1 MSMSNKGRIVR
12 WAPFALWVAIGMLI
26 GGCGPHGPRG
36 PQGPMGPPEVG
47 VVELKTERVVLTT
60 ELPGRTAA
68 YRVAQIRPQVNGL
81 IVKRA
86 FQEGSTVK
94 AGDILYQID
103 SAPYQAAYD
112 QAKAAVAMAKANLP
126 AVRAREERFKK
137 LVVSHAVGQQDYDD
151 TLAALHRLEAQLKVS
166 EAAMESAKIQL
177 SYTPIQAP
185 IPGRIGL
192 SSVTEGALVIA
203 YQPLPLATIQQL
215 DPIYVNVAQST
226 TELQAL
232 KRRLADGR
240 LTRDGENQNKVILL
254 REDGTPYSQEGT
266 LEFRDVTV
274 DPSTGSVILRI
285 VVPNPDGELLPGMFV
300 RAVLKEGVKEQ
311 AVLVPQ
317 SGVSRTPR
325 GEAFAWTVAPDGTAA
340 MRMLTLDR
348 AIGDKWL
355 VHSGLATGDRVIV
368 EGTQRLRP
376 GVPVK
381 AAPFHPEG
389 TSEPPPE
396 KAMSP
401 SNPTK

>member
-12 WAPFALWVAIGMLI
+12 WTPFALWVAIGMLM
-26 GGCGPHGPRG
+26 GGCGPRGPRG
-36 PQGPMGPPEVG
+36 PQGPMGPPEVA
-47 VVELKTERVVLTT
+47 VVTIQPERVVLTT

-68 YRVAQIRPQVNGL
+68 YRMAQIRPQVNGL
-81 IVKRA
+81 IIKRP
-86 FQEGSTVK
+86 FKEGSTVK

-112 QAKAAVAMAKANLP
+112 QAEAAVAMAKANLP

-166 EAAMESAKIQL
+166 EAAMKSAKIQL
-177 SYTPIQAP
+177 SYTPIKAP
-185 IPGRIGL
+185 IPGRIGR

-203 YQPLPLATIQQL
+203 YQPIPLATIQQL
-215 DPIYVNVAQST
+215 DPIYVDVAQST

-232 KRRLADGR
+232 KHRLADGR
-240 LTRDGENQNKVILL
+240 LIRDGENQNKVTIL

-325 GEAFAWTVAPDGTAA
+325 GEAFAWVVAPDGTAA

-348 AIGDKWL
+348 AIGPQWL
-355 VHSGLATGDRVIV
+355 VHSGLATGDQVIV

-381 AAPFHPEG
+381 TAPFNPEG
-389 TSEPPPE
+389 ASGPPPE

-401 SNPTK
+401 SGPAK